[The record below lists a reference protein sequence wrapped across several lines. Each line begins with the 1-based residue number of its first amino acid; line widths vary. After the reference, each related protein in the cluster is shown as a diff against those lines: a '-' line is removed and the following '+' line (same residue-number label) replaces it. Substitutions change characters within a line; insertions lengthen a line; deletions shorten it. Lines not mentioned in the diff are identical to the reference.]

1 MVIPKNK
8 TLSTSTMWHGL
19 RIAILTSAVSV
30 RASEVCSE
38 ILVSEETSLL
48 QTRSSGKGP
57 NKDLSCEN
65 GGDRFEA
72 GVRGKWDGSAQ
83 SRDDCL
89 GSAEHCAACCVQEC
103 AGFTYKDNECKVYG
117 ANVGSPVATNRKC
130 RYAAKVVPTTAPA
143 PTMGPTVSPE
153 QPTMGPTVQPEPPT
167 MAPTVSP
174 TQLSPTPAPTTE
186 SEEAEAVLAQHNVYR
201 CMHGVQH
208 LVWDMAVAAK
218 AQEWAD
224 THSGFHSTWQFRTTD
239 DGYYGENWASE
250 EISENAPLFQGTTLV
265 DHVKDWYSEIER
277 CDGPNG
283 YGTTLKVR
291 NEAGQPVGHYTQ
303 LVWSTTTRLGC
314 GKSWAAILYPQAPER
329 GYVNSTWHVCMYAE
343 GGNEPGLFESKVL
356 SPTKTEAECQ

>member
-1 MVIPKNK
+1 
-8 TLSTSTMWHGL
+8 MWHGL
-19 RIAILTSAVSV
+19 WIAILTSAISV
-30 RASEVCSE
+30 RASEVCAE
-38 ILVSEETSLL
+38 ILVSEEASLL

-83 SRDDCL
+83 SRGDCL

-117 ANVGSPVATNRKC
+117 ANVGSPVSTNKKC

-143 PTMGPTVSPE
+143 PTMDPTVSPEPPTMGPTVSPE
-153 QPTMGPTVQPEPPT
+153 PPTMGPTVQPEPPT

-174 TQLSPTPAPTTE
+174 TQPSPTPAPTTE

-224 THSGFHSTWQFRTTD
+224 THSGYHSTWQFRTTD

-329 GYVNSTWHVCMYAE
+329 GYVNSTWYVCMYAE